1 MDDLNAF
8 TGVVR
13 RCVDD
18 YAMLDAGDAV
28 AVGVSGGKDSLVT
41 LAALRRL
48 QSYYPKPF
56 TLQAVTCDMGFDDMD
71 FSPVAAWCES
81 LGVPYTIVKTDIRQI
96 VFDIR
101 QETNPCSLCAKM
113 RKGALNGAALSL
125 GCSKVALGH
134 HFDDAVETFLMNLLL
149 EGRVGCFRPV
159 THLDRSGVT
168 QIRPL
173 LYAGET
179 RVANLA
185 KRLALPVVKTTCP
198 MDATSKRHEF
208 KALIAAL
215 SVQYP
220 DLKNKIFGAMQR
232 LPLDGWERSREE

>member
-18 YAMLDAGDAV
+18 YAMIDAGDAI

-41 LAALRRL
+41 LAALRQL

-56 TLQAVTCDMGFDDMD
+56 TLQAVTCDMGFADMD
-71 FSPVAAWCES
+71 FSAVAAWCDA
-81 LGVPYTIVKTDIRQI
+81 LGVPYTLVKTDIREI

-113 RKGALNGAALSL
+113 RKGALNNAALSL

-134 HFDDAVETFLMNLLL
+134 HFDDAVETYMMNLLL
-149 EGRVGCFRPV
+149 EGRIGCFRPV

-173 LYAGET
+173 LYAGEM

-185 KRLALPVVKTTCP
+185 KKLALPIVKTTCP
-198 MDATSKRHEF
+198 MDKTSKRHEF
-208 KALIAAL
+208 KALIARL
-215 SVQYP
+215 SEQYP
-220 DLKNKIFGAMQR
+220 DLKTKVFGAMQR
-232 LPLDGWERSREE
+232 LPLDGWQRSER